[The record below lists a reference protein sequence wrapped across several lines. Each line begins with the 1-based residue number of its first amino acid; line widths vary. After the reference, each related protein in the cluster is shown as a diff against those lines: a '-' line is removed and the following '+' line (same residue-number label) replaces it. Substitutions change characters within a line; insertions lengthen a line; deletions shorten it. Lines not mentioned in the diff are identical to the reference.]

1 MGGANVRRSHGER
14 VAVEQGNRHEPIN
27 AETSR
32 SFVMPSITT
41 IVHFSL
47 PKENM
52 DELLVIWKKIRDIM
66 LNQPGGLDGVFY
78 RTIDDDSA
86 FQFVN
91 VARWESAEALANA
104 LKRGQEEGSDLWTL
118 NQELGRLAPRV
129 SQNNYVP
136 EVKY

>member
-1 MGGANVRRSHGER
+1 MA
-14 VAVEQGNRHEPIN
+14 
-27 AETSR
+27 T
-32 SFVMPSITT
+32 ITT

-52 DELLVIWKKIRDIM
+52 DAALAVWKKIRDIM
-66 LNQPGGLDGVFY
+66 LNQPGALDGIFH

-91 VARWESAEALANA
+91 VARWESVEALANA
-104 LKRGQEEGSDLWTL
+104 LKRGKEAGSDLWTL
-118 NQELGRLAPRV
+118 NQELGRLGARV
-129 SQNNYVP
+129 SQNNYVQ